1 MVAIRRAWWWR
12 SWPARTVAAVVPAP
26 ISLSYAEPGPVLSE
40 GASRDVVAAYGVP
53 LVPAER
59 ASTEQEALLAA
70 ERLGYPVV
78 MKADAPGVAHKAAA
92 GLVRTGINSPL
103 AARQAFAELMDR
115 AASQRE
121 QAGSVLVEATA
132 TGIELICGMRR
143 DPLFGPVVLVGVGG
157 ALTEVIGEVA
167 VRVCPVSVE
176 DVDEMLDECAVGRL
190 MESSG
195 LDRAPV
201 LKALEA
207 IARLALE
214 HPEIEE
220 VDVNPLFAGP
230 AGVVAADALVVL
242 STAD

>member
-1 MVAIRRAWWWR
+1 M
-12 SWPARTVAAVVPAP
+12 AAVALAP
-26 ISLSYAEPGPVLSE
+26 ISLSYGEPGPVLSE
-40 GASRDVVAAYGVP
+40 GASRYVVAAYGVP

-59 ASTEQEALLAA
+59 ASTEEEAVVAA

-78 MKADAPGVAHKAAA
+78 MKGDAPGVAHKAAA

-103 AARQAFAELMDR
+103 AARKAFAELRDR
-115 AASQRE
+115 AASKRE
-121 QAGSVLVEATA
+121 QAGTVLVEATA

-157 ALTEVIGEVA
+157 ALTEAIGEVA

-176 DVDEMLDECAVGRL
+176 DLDEMLDECAVGRL
-190 MESSG
+190 MEASG

-242 STAD
+242 SAAG